1 MAEEKKASV
10 KEEGRT
16 AQAAEE
22 TDRES
27 QPEKRQAAADDAV
40 KTETKSA
47 GPDSNDIETET
58 IGTESQEGA
67 GTDADAPPQP
77 DGDGAGTDTPDGG
90 EAAKKDGKGPWGFG
104 FGKGKKE
111 DKRDL
116 QIAELNDKVKRQLA
130 EFDNYRKRTEKEKT
144 AMFEIGARS
153 VLEKLLPVVDNFER
167 GLAAIPEAEKESATA
182 VGMDKIY
189 KQLFKALEELEVRP
203 IEAVG
208 KEFSPDFH
216 NAVMQAEVEGVEAN
230 VIVEEF
236 QKGYLYRDSVLRYSM
251 VKVNR

>member
-1 MAEEKKASV
+1 MAEEKKTST
-10 KEEGRT
+10 EGEDRT

-22 TDRES
+22 TDR
-27 QPEKRQAAADDAV
+27 KAQAAPEG
-40 KTETKSA
+40 ETKAEAESA
-47 GPDSNDIETET
+47 GPEGSDSGAA
-58 IGTESQEGA
+58 GTESADGETKADGPA
-67 GTDADAPPQP
+67 GTDSDGADAP
-77 DGDGAGTDTPDGG
+77 DSGD
-90 EAAKKDGKGPWGFG
+90 AAKKDGKGSWGFG

-111 DKRDL
+111 DKKDV

-144 AMFEIGARS
+144 AMFEIGAKS

-167 GLAAIPEAEKESATA
+167 GLAAIPEAERDSATA

-189 KQLFKALEELEVRP
+189 KQLLKALEELEVKP

-236 QKGYLYRDSVLRYSM
+236 QKGYLYRDGVLRFSM